1 MNHDD
6 DDDVGGGG
14 GSNAHSVA
22 YVETWKLSSSPSKMT
37 FHVGVRAAGRG
48 RIQKREAE
56 GCWYYG
62 TGKP

>member
-6 DDDVGGGG
+6 
-14 GSNAHSVA
+14 GSDAHSVA
-22 YVETWKLSSSPSKMT
+22 CVETWKIVIISEWNDFPC
-37 FHVGVRAAGRG
+37 GGQGDEPG